1 MIDRMKLIQPLIA
14 RRSPLLARR
23 MIAVALVLLLV
34 RAPQMFAQTSGVQ
47 AGAPMALHIV
57 ILDGEDAL
65 NNIRQRTAREPIV
78 QVQDENHKPVAAAVV
93 LFTIRKGPTG
103 AGGTFSGVS
112 TLAVVTGLDGEA
124 VAKGLESNGVK
135 GSYTISVQASA
146 GAVTTAAVI
155 TQANI
160 LGPASAS
167 SSSSST
173 TTTGAHV
180 GGHILGTH
188 FWIIAGSVA
197 AAAGGVAAVVLTHN
211 NGATITAGNG
221 TVHQ

>member
-1 MIDRMKLIQPLIA
+1 MV
-14 RRSPLLARR
+14 
-23 MIAVALVLLLV
+23 AVALALLL
-34 RAPQMFAQTSGVQ
+34 ASTPQMFAQVAPLP

-103 AGGTFSGVS
+103 AGGTFAGVS

-124 VAKGLESNGVK
+124 VAKGLAPNGVK

-146 GAVTTAAVI
+146 GAATTAAVI
-155 TQANI
+155 TQINI

-167 SSSSST
+167 SSSSAT
-173 TTTGAHV
+173 TTSGA
-180 GGHILGTH
+180 HILGAH

>member
-1 MIDRMKLIQPLIA
+1 
-14 RRSPLLARR
+14 
-23 MIAVALVLLLV
+23 
-34 RAPQMFAQTSGVQ
+34 
-47 AGAPMALHIV
+47 MALHIV

-103 AGGTFSGVS
+103 AGGSFAGVS

-124 VAKGLESNGVK
+124 VAKGLETNGVK
-135 GSYTISVQASA
+135 GSYTISVQATA
-146 GAVTTAAVI
+146 GAVTTTAVI
-155 TQANI
+155 TQTNVV
-160 LGPASAS
+160 GPASTS
-167 SSSSST
+167 SSNST
-173 TTTGAHV
+173 TTSTAHV
-180 GGHILGTH
+180 GGHVLGTH
-188 FWIIAGSVA
+188 FWVIAGSI
-197 AAAGGVAAVVLTHN
+197 AAGAGAVAAVVLTQH

>member
-1 MIDRMKLIQPLIA
+1 MINKMNLIRPLIA
-14 RRSPLLARR
+14 RRLPSLVRR
-23 MIAVALVLLLV
+23 MVAVALVLLLV
-34 RAPQMFAQTSGVQ
+34 RAPQMFAQTAGVQ
-47 AGAPMALHIV
+47 AGTPMALHIV

-103 AGGTFSGVS
+103 AGGTFAGVS
-112 TLAVVTGLDGEA
+112 TLAVITGLDGEA

-135 GSYTISVQASA
+135 GSYTISVQASV

-155 TQANI
+155 TQSNVV
-160 LGPASAS
+160 GPASAS
-167 SSSSST
+167 SSTST
-173 TTTGAHV
+173 TTSGAHV
-180 GGHILGTH
+180 GGHVLGTH
-188 FWIIAGSVA
+188 FWVIAGSIA
-197 AAAGGVAAVVLTHN
+197 AAAGATAAVVLTHN

>member
-1 MIDRMKLIQPLIA
+1 MINRMKLVQTLIA
-14 RRSPLLARR
+14 RRLPSQIKR
-23 MIAVALVLLLV
+23 MVALALMLLLV
-34 RAPQMFAQTSGVQ
+34 RAPYMFAQTAGVQ
-47 AGAPMALHIV
+47 AGTPMALHIV
-57 ILDGEDAL
+57 ILDGENAL

-103 AGGTFSGVS
+103 AGGTFAGVS

-135 GSYTISVQASA
+135 GSYTISVQATA

-155 TQANI
+155 TQTNI
-160 LGPASAS
+160 VGPASAS
-167 SSSSST
+167 SSSTSS

-180 GGHILGTH
+180 GGHILGAH
-188 FWIIAGSVA
+188 FWVIAGSIA
-197 AAAGGVAAVVLTHN
+197 AAAGATAAVVLTHN

>member
-1 MIDRMKLIQPLIA
+1 MINRMKLIRPLIA
-14 RRSPLLARR
+14 RRLPSLLRR
-23 MIAVALVLLLV
+23 MAAVALVLLPV
-34 RAPQMFAQTSGVQ
+34 QAPQMFAQTAGVQ

-93 LFTIRKGPTG
+93 LFSIRKGPTG
-103 AGGTFSGVS
+103 AGGTFAGVS
-112 TLAVVTGLDGEA
+112 TLAVITGLDGEA

-135 GSYTISVQASA
+135 GSYTISVQATL
-146 GAVTTAAVI
+146 GAITTAAII
-155 TQANI
+155 TQSNVV
-160 LGPASAS
+160 GPAS
-167 SSSSST
+167 SSSSATSAT
-173 TTTGAHV
+173 ASSAHA
-180 GGHILGTH
+180 GGHVLGTH
-188 FWIIAGSVA
+188 FWVIAGSI
-197 AAAGGVAAVVLTHN
+197 AAGAGAVAAVVLTHS

>member
-1 MIDRMKLIQPLIA
+1 MIDRMKRIRPSIA
-14 RRSPLLARR
+14 RRVPSLVRCAV
-23 MIAVALVLLLV
+23 AVALMLLLV
-34 RAPQMFAQTSGVQ
+34 QAPRMFAQTAGVQ

-103 AGGTFSGVS
+103 AGGTFAGVS
-112 TLAVVTGLDGEA
+112 TLAVITGLDGEA

-135 GSYTISVQASA
+135 GSYTISVQATV
-146 GAVTTAAVI
+146 GAVITAAVI
-155 TQANI
+155 TQSNFF
-160 LGPASAS
+160 GPASAS
-167 SSSSST
+167 SSSNST
-173 TTTGAHV
+173 ATSGAHV

-188 FWIIAGSVA
+188 FWIVAGGVA
-197 AAAGGVAAVVLTHN
+197 AAAGGVAAIILTHN

>member
-1 MIDRMKLIQPLIA
+1 MIDRMKLIRPSIA
-14 RRSPLLARR
+14 RRLPSLVRR
-23 MIAVALVLLLV
+23 VVAVALMLLLV
-34 RAPQMFAQTSGVQ
+34 RAPQMFAQAAAAQ
-47 AGAPMALHIV
+47 AGTPMALHIV

-103 AGGTFSGVS
+103 AGGTFAGVS
-112 TLAVVTGLDGEA
+112 TLAVITGLDGEA

-135 GSYTISVQASA
+135 GSYTISVQATA

-155 TQANI
+155 TQANFF
-160 LGPASAS
+160 GPAST

-173 TTTGAHV
+173 TTSGAHV
-180 GGHILGTH
+180 GGHVLGTH
-188 FWIIAGSVA
+188 FWIVAGSVA
-197 AAAGGVAAVVLTHN
+197 AAAGGIAAVILTHN
-211 NGATITAGNG
+211 SGATITAGNG

>member
-1 MIDRMKLIQPLIA
+1 M
-14 RRSPLLARR
+14 LARR
-23 MIAVALVLLLV
+23 LPSLVRRMVAVALVLLPV
-34 RAPQMFAQTSGVQ
+34 RAPLMFAQTAGVQ
-47 AGAPMALHIV
+47 AGTPMALHIV

-103 AGGTFSGVS
+103 AGGTFAGVS
-112 TLAVVTGLDGEA
+112 TMAVITGLDGEA

-135 GSYTISVQASA
+135 GSYTISVQATV

-155 TQANI
+155 TQSNVV
-160 LGPASAS
+160 GPASAS
-167 SSSSST
+167 SSTSST
-173 TTTGAHV
+173 TSSAHV
-180 GGHILGTH
+180 GGHVLGTH
-188 FWIIAGSVA
+188 FWVIAGSIA
-197 AAAGGVAAVVLTHN
+197 AAAGATAAVVLTHN
-211 NGATITAGNG
+211 SGATITAGNG

>member
-1 MIDRMKLIQPLIA
+1 MV
-14 RRSPLLARR
+14 
-23 MIAVALVLLLV
+23 AVALVLLLA
-34 RAPQMFAQTSGVQ
+34 RAPQMFAQAAAVQ

-103 AGGTFSGVS
+103 AGGSFAGVS

-124 VAKGLESNGVK
+124 VAKGLASNGVK

-155 TQANI
+155 TQTNI

-173 TTTGAHV
+173 ATSGAHV
-180 GGHILGTH
+180 GAHILGTH

>member
-1 MIDRMKLIQPLIA
+1 MIYMTTPIRALIS
-14 RRSPLLARR
+14 RRLPLLVKRFV
-23 MIAVALVLLLV
+23 AVALVALLI
-34 RAPQMFAQTSGVQ
+34 RAPQMFAQTAGVQ
-47 AGAPMALHIV
+47 AGTPMALHIV

-103 AGGTFSGVS
+103 AGGSFAGVS
-112 TLAVVTGLDGEA
+112 TLAVITGLDGEA

-135 GSYTISVQASA
+135 GPYTISVQATA
-146 GAVTTAAVI
+146 GAVTTTAII
-155 TQANI
+155 TQTNV
-160 LGPASAS
+160 LGPVSKSPS
-167 SSSSST
+167 SNST
-173 TTTGAHV
+173 TSTARV
-180 GGHILGTH
+180 GGHVLGTH
-188 FWIIAGSVA
+188 FWVIAGSVA
-197 AAAGGVAAVVLTHN
+197 AAAGGIAAVVLTQH

>member
-1 MIDRMKLIQPLIA
+1 MKLIRPSIA
-14 RRSPLLARR
+14 RRLPSLIRR
-23 MIAVALVLLLV
+23 MVAGALMLLLV
-34 RAPQMFAQTSGVQ
+34 RAPQIFAQAAAVQ

-103 AGGTFSGVS
+103 AGGTFAGVS
-112 TLAVVTGLDGEA
+112 TLAVITGLDGEA

-135 GSYTISVQASA
+135 GSYTISVQATA

-155 TQANI
+155 TQANFF
-160 LGPASAS
+160 GPAST

-173 TTTGAHV
+173 TTSGAHA
-180 GGHILGTH
+180 GGHVLGTH
-188 FWIIAGSVA
+188 FWIVAGSVA
-197 AAAGGVAAVVLTHN
+197 AAAGGVAAVILTHN
-211 NGATITAGNG
+211 SGATITAGNG

>member
-1 MIDRMKLIQPLIA
+1 MIDRMKLTRPSIA
-14 RRSPLLARR
+14 RSLPSPIRR
-23 MIAVALVLLLV
+23 VVALALMLLMV
-34 RAPQMFAQTSGVQ
+34 PAPQIFAQAAAAQ
-47 AGAPMALHIV
+47 AGTPMALHIV

-103 AGGTFSGVS
+103 AGGTFAGVS
-112 TLAVVTGLDGEA
+112 TLAVITGLDGEA

-135 GSYTISVQASA
+135 GSYTISVQATA
-146 GAVTTAAVI
+146 GAVATAAVI
-155 TQANI
+155 TQANFF
-160 LGPASAS
+160 GPAST

-173 TTTGAHV
+173 TTLGAHV
-180 GGHILGTH
+180 GGHVLGTH
-188 FWIIAGSVA
+188 FWIVAGSVA
-197 AAAGGVAAVVLTHN
+197 AAAGGIAAVILTHN
-211 NGATITAGNG
+211 SGATITAGNG

>member
-1 MIDRMKLIQPLIA
+1 MIDMMSIRPLPLG
-14 RRSPLLARR
+14 RRPSLGRR
-23 MIAVALVLLLV
+23 LVAVALMALLAL
-34 RAPQMFAQTSGVQ
+34 APQMFAQTAGVQ

-103 AGGTFSGVS
+103 AGGTFAGVS
-112 TLAVVTGLDGEA
+112 TLAVITGLDGQA

-135 GSYTISVQASA
+135 GSYTISVQATA
-146 GAVTTAAVI
+146 GAVTAAAVI
-155 TQANI
+155 TQTNVV
-160 LGPASAS
+160 GPVSTS
-167 SSSSST
+167 SSSNST
-173 TTTGAHV
+173 ATTGTHA
-180 GGHILGTH
+180 GGHVLGTH
-188 FWIIAGSVA
+188 FWVIAGSI
-197 AAAGGVAAVVLTHN
+197 AAGAGAVAAVVLTQH